1 MKKYFVANTVSGR
14 IFAEAE
20 GMTDD
25 TIEGFGNR
33 DIANSDLYVCDFD
46 DGDRLDTQD
55 RKWFDTTA
63 NTVVEKTD
71 ISLTYSHPAVS
82 EDFFAQTVVPGIT
95 DPITGE
101 AVTIGRGDILEE
113 ANKVLLNDHD
123 IITVP
128 TGTVV
133 TISGIP
139 DDGDTYI
146 HVNSLP
152 VAHTTSL
159 EVTCPATVGI
169 DSVKFYP
176 LIIEVRP

>member
-1 MKKYFVANTVSGR
+1 MKKYYVANTVSGR

-25 TIEGFGNR
+25 TIGNFGDR
-33 DIANSDLYVCDFD
+33 DIANTDLFICDFD

-55 RKWFDTTA
+55 RFWWNHTA
-63 NTVVEKTD
+63 NTVVEKTE
-71 ISLTYSHPAVS
+71 ISLTYSHSAVS
-82 EDFFAQTVVPGIT
+82 EEFFAQTEVPGVV
-95 DPITGE
+95 DPVTGE
-101 AVTIGRGDILEE
+101 AVTIGRVDIPEE
-113 ANKVLLNDHD
+113 PNKVFLNDHD

-128 TGTVV
+128 SGTVV

-146 HVNSLP
+146 HVNCLP

-159 EVTCPATVGI
+159 EVTCPTVVGI
-169 DSVKFYP
+169 DSPKFYP
-176 LIIEVRP
+176 LIVEVRP

>member
-1 MKKYFVANTVSGR
+1 M
-14 IFAEAE
+14 
-20 GMTDD
+20 
-25 TIEGFGNR
+25 
-33 DIANSDLYVCDFD
+33 
-46 DGDRLDTQD
+46 
-55 RKWFDTTA
+55 
-63 NTVVEKTD
+63 
-71 ISLTYSHPAVS
+71 
-82 EDFFAQTVVPGIT
+82 PGIA

-101 AVTIGRGDILEE
+101 AVTIGRGDIPEE

-123 IITVP
+123 IITVS

>member
-1 MKKYFVANTVSGR
+1 MKKYYVANTVSGR

-25 TIEGFGNR
+25 TIGNFGDR
-33 DIANSDLYVCDFD
+33 DIANTDLYVCDFD
-46 DGDRLDTQD
+46 DGDNLNTQD
-55 RKWFDTTA
+55 TKWWNHTA

-71 ISLTYSHPAVS
+71 IALTYSHPAVS
-82 EDFFAQTVVPGIT
+82 QEFFAQQTVPGIV

-101 AVTIGRGDILEE
+101 AVTIGRVDNPDE
-113 ANKVLLNDHD
+113 ANLVLLNDHD
-123 IITVP
+123 IITVS

-159 EVTCPATVGI
+159 EVTCPAIVGI
-169 DSVKFYP
+169 DSPKFYP
-176 LIIEVRP
+176 LIIEVQP

>member
-1 MKKYFVANTVSGR
+1 MKKYYVANTVSGR

-20 GMTDD
+20 GMTDE

-55 RKWFDTTA
+55 RKWFDATA

-71 ISLTYSHPAVS
+71 ISLTYSHPATAQ
-82 EDFFAQTVVPGIT
+82 EFFAQETVPGIV
-95 DPITGE
+95 DPSTGE
-101 AVTIGRGDILEE
+101 APTIGKGDMPEVPNL
-113 ANKVLLNDHD
+113 VLLNDHD
-123 IITVP
+123 IITVAVD
-128 TGTVV
+128 TVV
-133 TISGIP
+133 TISDIP
-139 DDGDTYI
+139 DDADTYI
-146 HVNSLP
+146 HINSQQ

-159 EVTCPATVGI
+159 EVTCPAMVRI
-169 DSVKFYP
+169 DSPKFYP